1 MYIYTCSQ
9 INKVNVYMHMQY
21 LKQNK
26 QKPQNFIESQKP
38 NVIYPPVLFSQ
49 GYALSCLLTTILNIC
64 PQKTSLGFKAQ
75 FITLISIFLSPEM
88 TGVLLYYPSF
98 QYFLVTYLSDLMTFT
113 LNRLYGIPIS

>member
-1 MYIYTCSQ
+1 
-9 INKVNVYMHMQY
+9 MQY

-38 NVIYPPVLFSQ
+38 NLIYPPVLFSQ

-75 FITLISIFLSPEM
+75 FTTLISILFIPRNDRCTFILPQFSIFFSNIP
-88 TGVLLYYPSF
+88 F
-98 QYFLVTYLSDLMTFT
+98 RFNDLH
-113 LNRLYGIPIS
+113 IK